1 MGIYIY
7 IYLCIFCYVFI
18 FHFLYSVYIHTR
30 YKWDKTYQVQDPV
43 QHKKVA
49 LRQSS
54 YSIVFISVSIMAGPN
69 EYNLYSLGLAIILTE
84 IGI

>member
-7 IYLCIFCYVFI
+7 IYAYFVMFLSSIFFTR
-18 FHFLYSVYIHTR
+18 YIYTR